1 MFSRHRLPGPPLAV
15 GIVHYKGIKLVL
27 SSHKLDNAGS
37 IFIWLEFQI
46 SSYFKI
52 WYLIIYNIFI
62 IWKLK
67 WNNLEKK
74 LTKNKILWNHTTLVQ
89 FHFKQSLMLKT
100 NFVYFFFTLKSY
112 QILLSCFLLF
122 RIYFYLLLNIIMKI

>member
-67 WNNLEKK
+67 WNNLEKNLHK
-74 LTKNKILWNHTTLVQ
+74 TKFYEITQPLSNFTSSSLWCYKQ
-89 FHFKQSLMLKT
+89 F
-100 NFVYFFFTLKSY
+100 FFFNFTLKSY